1 MASQLRVGV
10 LGPVFVIIMVEQGK
24 MREERLTLLCKVRH
38 VDQGW
43 GKVGG
48 DQAGC
53 DLGSRLGSFVPCH
66 KAGKCGIIPFRI
78 GQAELGRLSWLRV

>member
-10 LGPVFVIIMVEQGK
+10 LGPVFVIIMVVQGK

-53 DLGSRLGSFVPCH
+53 NLGVQT
-66 KAGKCGIIPFRI
+66 GILCSLSQGWEMWNNPIQDWTGRARE
-78 GQAELGRLSWLRV
+78 AELA